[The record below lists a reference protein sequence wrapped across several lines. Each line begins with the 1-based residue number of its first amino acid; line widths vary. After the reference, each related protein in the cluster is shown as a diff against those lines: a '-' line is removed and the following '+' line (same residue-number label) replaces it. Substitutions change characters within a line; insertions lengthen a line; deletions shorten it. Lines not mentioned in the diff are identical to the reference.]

1 MPLLLKRRVLN
12 MPLSV
17 ILLTVSHLAI
27 RKLTLGSSNL
37 DAGVSV
43 GTIFGIYKLPDS
55 SADNPSASDVL
66 LPGTDM
72 VVAGYCM
79 ANVNTR

>member
-1 MPLLLKRRVLN
+1 
-12 MPLSV
+12 
-17 ILLTVSHLAI
+17 
-27 RKLTLGSSNL
+27 L

-66 LPGTDM
+66 RPGTDM
-72 VVAGYCM
+72 LVAGYCI
-79 ANVNTR
+79 ANVNAR